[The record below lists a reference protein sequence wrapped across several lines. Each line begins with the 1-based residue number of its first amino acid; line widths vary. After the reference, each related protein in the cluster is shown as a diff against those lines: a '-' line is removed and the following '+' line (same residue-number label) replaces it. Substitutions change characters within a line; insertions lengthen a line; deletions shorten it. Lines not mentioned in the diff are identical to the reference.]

1 MTTTAIQVAD
11 APAVPRLAARARD
24 VLGCEWIKL
33 RSSRSTYLIALIAVA
48 TALGFSALNASA
60 NMIGR
65 GRPPAD
71 PMLPTLIGLPYAA
84 LAAGLLGV
92 LTFSFEHATG
102 LIRTTVAAVPRRR
115 AVLAA
120 KAAVA
125 AAVTLAAGEAVAF
138 ASFFLVQAILS
149 SHHHGV
155 SLSHPGVPGAVL
167 AEGTLL
173 FVCATLGTGLGAVI
187 RHTAGSLAA
196 LLAVVALPAVLLT
209 LGAPW
214 GDRIGRFTL
223 LFAAR
228 QVVSEPPGTELF
240 SPALSMLVLLA
251 WPAAALLAAAVA
263 ITRRD
268 T

>member
-1 MTTTAIQVAD
+1 MTTLDT
-11 APAVPRLAARARD
+11 PLAAAAAPPLAVRARD
-24 VLGCEWIKL
+24 VLTCEWTKL
-33 RSSRSTYLIALIAVA
+33 RSIRSTYLILLVTIV
-48 TALGFSALNASA
+48 TPLGFSALNAAA
-60 NMIGR
+60 NMAGG
-65 GRPPAD
+65 GRPPTD

-92 LTFSFEHATG
+92 LTFSSEHATG
-102 LIRTTVAAVPRRR
+102 LIRTTFAALPRRR
-115 AVLAA
+115 AVLTA

-125 AAVTLAAGEAVAF
+125 AMAALAVGEAVAF

-149 SHHHGV
+149 RHHHGV

-173 FVCATLGTGLGAVI
+173 FVCATLGTGLGAII

-196 LLAVVALPAVLLT
+196 LFAVIAVPAILLVV
-209 LGAPW
+209 GAPW

-223 LFAAR
+223 IYAAR
-228 QVVSEPPGTELF
+228 QVVALHPRTDLF
-240 SPALSMLVLLA
+240 SPPLSLLVLLA

-268 T
+268 A